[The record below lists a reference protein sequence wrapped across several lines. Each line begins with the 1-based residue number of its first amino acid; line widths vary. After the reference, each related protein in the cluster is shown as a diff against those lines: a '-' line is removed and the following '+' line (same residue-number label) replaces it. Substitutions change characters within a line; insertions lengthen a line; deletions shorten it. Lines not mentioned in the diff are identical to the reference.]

1 MIGMGLFN
9 KFKKEDKKENSERS
23 QGNERDM
30 DIKTIND
37 IQKEQVGNELD
48 NLQNELREK
57 NERLNTILEKIQISN
72 K

>member
-1 MIGMGLFN
+1 MGLFN

-30 DIKTIND
+30 DIKTIDD

-48 NLQNELREK
+48 NLQNELI
-57 NERLNTILEKIQISN
+57 ERKMRD
-72 K
+72 